1 MRDSFYL
8 SVPNLS
14 MKKLLFFLLLASSAE
29 AQTSLKALVGGALID
44 GFGGKPLQN
53 SIVIIENERIKSIGQ
68 VGFMEIPKNA
78 EVISTEGMSVVPGLW
93 DMHVHLMINGHSDY
107 THWDKTYLKIAK
119 DVIMPSSAHQL
130 LLAGI
135 TSARDLGAPLDASMV
150 VRDRI
155 NKGEIPGPTM
165 YMSGPFIQH
174 ESYPGTAEFRWG
186 VKGTA
191 DARAKVQQLAKA
203 GVNCIKLIDQDQ
215 MTMDEVLA
223 VVDEAHKNKL
233 KVVGHS
239 HRPEEIRRG
248 LKAGV
253 DCFEHT
259 GLASAPE
266 YPEDIMTMI
275 KERTAQM
282 SLGPLFWTPTVEGLY
297 NYEYMRDNPERLDN
311 TSWHLGLPYS
321 IIADIKQSIK
331 YPGRLPYFQLNPIRK
346 PTLEKKINQLKNAGV
361 VLLIGTDSGI
371 PMKFHSQST
380 WNELDVWVNK
390 FGFDPMYTIRAA
402 TYWPAVAM
410 GVEKDF
416 GTISEGKY
424 ADIICVKGD
433 VLRHIDLLQNVDVVI
448 KKGKRYK

>member
-1 MRDSFYL
+1 
-8 SVPNLS
+8 V
-14 MKKLLFFLLLASSAE
+14 A
-29 AQTSLKALVGGALID
+29 
-44 GFGGKPLQN
+44 
-53 SIVIIENERIKSIGQ
+53 
-68 VGFMEIPKNA
+68 KN
-78 EVISTEGMSVVPGLW
+78 I
-93 DMHVHLMINGHSDY
+93 
-107 THWDKTYLKIAK
+107 
-119 DVIMPSSAHQL
+119 IMPASAHQL
-130 LLAGI
+130 LMAGV
-135 TSARDLGAPLDASMV
+135 TSARDLGGPLEPSIS

-155 NKGEIPGPTM
+155 NKGEIPGPTL

-186 VKGTA
+186 VKGIE
-191 DARAKVQQLAKA
+191 DARNKVRILAKG

-215 MTMDEVLA
+215 MTLEEVTA

-266 YPEDIMTMI
+266 YPEDIMAMI

-282 SLGPLFWTPTVEGLY
+282 NLGPLFWTPTVEGLY
-297 NYEYMRDNPERLDN
+297 NYEYQRDNPERLDN
-311 TSWHLGLPYS
+311 TSWHLDLPDS
-321 IIADIKQSIK
+321 IIQDIKQSISK
-331 YPGRLPYFQLNPIRK
+331 PGQLSYFQLNPTRK

-361 VLLIGTDSGI
+361 VLLVGTDSGI

-402 TYWPAVAM
+402 TYWPSVAM
-410 GVEKDF
+410 GVDKDF

-424 ADIICVKGD
+424 ADIIAVKGD
-433 VLRHIDLLQNVDVVI
+433 VLRHIDLLQDVDMVM
-448 KKGKRYK
+448 KKGNRYK

>member
-1 MRDSFYL
+1 MKSLLPLFIFISFA
-8 SVPNLS
+8 
-14 MKKLLFFLLLASSAE
+14 ASS
-29 AQTSLKALVGGALID
+29 QTKALVGGTLID
-44 GFGGKPLQN
+44 GYGGKPLQN
-53 SIVIIENERIKSIGQ
+53 SVIIIEGERIKAVGVVGQ
-68 VGFMEIPKNA
+68 LAVPAGA
-78 EVISTEGMSVVPGLW
+78 EVIPTEGMSVIPGLW

-107 THWDKTYLKIAK
+107 THWDKKYLKVAK
-119 DVIMPSSAHQL
+119 DIIMPASAHQL

-135 TSARDLGAPLDASMV
+135 TSARDLGGPLDPSLN

-174 ESYPGTAEFRWG
+174 EPYPGTAEFRWG
-186 VKGTA
+186 VRGAA

-215 MTMDEVLA
+215 MTMDEVMA

-259 GLASAPE
+259 GLSSAPE
-266 YPEDIMTMI
+266 YPDDIIAAI

-282 SLGPLFWTPTVEGLY
+282 NIGPLFWTPTVEGLY
-297 NYEYMRDNPERLDN
+297 NYEYTRDNPEHLDN
-311 TSWHLGLPYS
+311 TSWHLDLPDS
-321 IIADIKQSIK
+321 IIKDIRQSIAHPAELA
-331 YPGRLPYFQLNPIRK
+331 YTQLVPIRK
-346 PTLEKKINQLKNAGV
+346 PTLERKVNQLKNAGV

-402 TYWPAVAM
+402 TYWPSVAM
-410 GVEKDF
+410 GVDKDF
-416 GTISEGKY
+416 GTITPGKY
-424 ADIICVKGD
+424 ADIVAVKGD
-433 VLRHIDLLQNVDVVI
+433 VLRHIALLQDVDMVI